1 MERGRVGLRR
11 DHYVA
16 VVDVRIRVAPVPRD
30 VVVLLGVAERVK
42 RLGGY
47 SILSLAHES
56 CIVQQQ
62 PSSRIMQ
69 TDFVKGEGAK

>member
-30 VVVLLGVAERVK
+30 IVVLLGVAERVK

-47 SILSLAHES
+47 SILSCTELDLILRQAH
-56 CIVQQQ
+56 
-62 PSSRIMQ
+62 
-69 TDFVKGEGAK
+69 